1 MDTSKE
7 SWMPPLKPSEISESR
22 LIRAILDGTFPIN
35 SNLPA
40 ERDLAGLLGVTRP
53 TLREAM
59 QRLARDGWLDIQHG
73 KPTRVRDFWKE
84 GRLGVS
90 IALAQYQFPLP
101 EDFVENLLS
110 VRTLLA
116 PTYTRLAV
124 ANAPLELAEFL
135 EPAKDLKDNA
145 EAFTDYDW
153 RLHWTLTI
161 HSGNT
166 FFTHF
171 VNSVRRL
178 YEIMGIPYFS
188 FSQTREHSKGF
199 YLSLSQYAREGN
211 EKAAGELSER
221 IMTESCQLWIEL
233 AAPRIKTDRKQE

>member
-1 MDTSKE
+1 MNTS
-7 SWMPPLKPSEISESR
+7 WAPPLKPGEISESR

-35 SNLPA
+35 SKLPA
-40 ERDLAGLLGVTRP
+40 ERDLAVLLGVTRP
-53 TLREAM
+53 TLRETM

-84 GRLGVS
+84 GGLGVS
-90 IALAQYQFPLP
+90 IALAQYQSPLP
-101 EDFVENLLS
+101 KDFVQNLLS
-110 VRTLLA
+110 VRILLA
-116 PTYTRLAV
+116 PTYTQLAV
-124 ANAPLELAEFL
+124 ANAPDELIDFL
-135 EPAKDLKDNA
+135 ETSNDLADTA
-145 EAFTDYDW
+145 DAYADYDW

-171 VNSVRRL
+171 VNSVKRL

-188 FSQTREHSKGF
+188 FAQTREHSRGF
-199 YLSLSQYAREGN
+199 YLQLLQHTREHNDG
-211 EKAAGELSER
+211 AAGELAEK

-233 AAPRIKTDRKQE
+233 AAPRLKTNIKEE